1 MEQTPEKNNDN
12 SNSNE
17 KVSYKKQLI
26 ICTNRPKNSYPY

>member
-17 KVSYKKQLI
+17 KVSYKKHLI
-26 ICTNRPKNSYPY
+26 IFTNRQKNFHPF